1 MTASL
6 PGATLQS
13 QPHDDP
19 MADPRPTPP
28 DPSPPGHAPA
38 ARPSA
43 WAKLAENPLPSVL
56 SAVIVVLLGFSLTV
70 TNVRISDANDRIT
83 RLEAR
88 MDDRFAVQDDKID
101 KLDNKIDEIN
111 LKLTALIVALEA
123 SGTIDG
129 VVENQIAATAPAG
142 YGPSAQHSATGS
154 ADDSHPPRPKAGCG
168 PSAQHSATVAVNGCN
183 TADQQS
189 AVIRNRSAP
198 ATSPGRRAGI

>member
-101 KLDNKIDEIN
+101 KLDDKIDKLIDKLDNKIDEIN

-154 ADDSHPPRPKAGCG
+154 AGDSHPPRPKAGCG
-168 PSAQHSATVAVNGCN
+168 PSAQHSATVAVNGLQYC
-183 TADQQS
+183 
-189 AVIRNRSAP
+189 
-198 ATSPGRRAGI
+198 